1 MKTIAKRLTM
11 MCAVCLLFFTS
22 CETENTE
29 TQEINFSEADA
40 TRATEADNVIEG
52 TLNILEQAFQENIGI
67 SRNPS
72 SSLFPECA
80 TISIVV
86 NGDAGTIIIDFGD
99 SCQLNNGS
107 VVSGKIE
114 MDFTALIGGTRTI
127 NYEFVN
133 FYYNNNGVSG
143 GGIDVWQIAN
153 DVGNPQSTINETITV
168 SFPNTEVTATR
179 VGNRV
184 AEWVEG
190 VGSGTW
196 EDNVYH
202 ITGNWNTTFTNG
214 FEREGII
221 TEKLVCKTSCSYVV
235 SGLLEI
241 SQEGITGVLD
251 FGEGNCDNIVILT
264 VNGQEI
270 IIYL

>member
-11 MCAVCLLFFTS
+11 LCALCLLFLTS

-80 TISIVV
+80 TITIIV
-86 NGDAGTIIIDFGD
+86 NGDAGSIIIDFGN

-114 MDFTALIGGTRTI
+114 MDFTALIGGIRTI

-133 FYYNNNGVSG
+133 FYYNNNGVAG
-143 GGIDVWQIAN
+143 GGTDVRQIAN
-153 DVGNPQSTINETITV
+153 NNGNPQSTINETITV
-168 SFPNTEVTATR
+168 SFPDTTVTATR

-214 FEREGII
+214 FEREGLI
-221 TEKLVCKTSCSYVV
+221 TEKLVCKMSCSYVV
-235 SGLLEI
+235 SGLLEV
-241 SQEGITGVLD
+241 SQEGVTGVLD
-251 FGEGNCDNIVILT
+251 FGDGTCDNVVVLT
-264 VNGQEI
+264 VEGQEI

>member
-11 MCAVCLLFFTS
+11 LCPLSLLFFTS

-40 TRATEADNVIEG
+40 TRAAEADNAIEG
-52 TLNILEQAFQENIGI
+52 TLNVLEQAFQENIGI
-67 SRNPS
+67 SRNQYS
-72 SSLFPECA
+72 SFFPECA
-80 TISIVV
+80 TITIVV
-86 NGDAGTIIIDFGD
+86 NGDSGVITVDFGT

-107 VVSGKIE
+107 IVSGKII
-114 MDFTALIGGTRTI
+114 MDYFAFIGGTRIIT
-127 NYEFVN
+127 YEFEN
-133 FYYNNNGVSG
+133 FFYNHNGIEG
-143 GGIDVWQIAN
+143 GGVDLWQIAN
-153 DVGNPQSTINETITV
+153 DNGNPQSNINETITV

-179 VGNRV
+179 IGNRV

-196 EDNVYH
+196 LDNVYH

-214 FEREGII
+214 FEREGLI
-221 TEKLVCKTSCSYVV
+221 TEKLVYNMSCSYLV
-235 SGLLEI
+235 SGLLEVT
-241 SQEGITGVLD
+241 QEGTIGEFY
-251 FGEGNCDNIVILT
+251 FGDGTCDNIVILT